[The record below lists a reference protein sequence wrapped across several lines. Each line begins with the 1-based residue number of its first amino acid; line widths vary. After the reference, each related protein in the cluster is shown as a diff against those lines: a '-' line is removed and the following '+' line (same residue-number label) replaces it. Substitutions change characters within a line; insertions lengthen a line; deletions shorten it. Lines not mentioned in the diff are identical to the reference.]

1 MHSDPIADMLTR
13 IRNAI
18 MAGHPSVAVP
28 HSKMKLA
35 IAQILKKE
43 GYVEE
48 VSVVDGDPVA
58 TIVIKLKYWG
68 NRRERR
74 SVITNLQR
82 VSKPGRRIYVGRDEI
97 PWVLSGLGISI
108 LTTPKGVMTGQQAR
122 REGVGGEVLCYVW

>member
-58 TIVIKLKYWG
+58 TIVIRLKYWG

-74 SVITNLQR
+74 SVITNSVSRRAAR
-82 VSKPGRRIYVGRDEI
+82 VLVARYSATSGSGRIGAPTSRLN
-97 PWVLSGLGISI
+97 WVFGC
-108 LTTPKGVMTGQQAR
+108 Q
-122 REGVGGEVLCYVW
+122 